1 MRIHALIRLAVL
13 LSVAGP
19 GPAAFAASIEDF
31 QQAFA
36 KATAASKQAAAMKT
50 QWTTTVSELN
60 ASQKAADAGRY
71 NEAVELARK
80 AEALAN
86 ASIAQA
92 KEQASAWTDA
102 VIR

>member
-1 MRIHALIRLAVL
+1 MRTRVLIRLAVL
-13 LSVAGP
+13 LSVAAP
-19 GPAAFAASIEDF
+19 GTGAFAASLEEF

-60 ASQKAADAGRY
+60 AAQKAADGGRY
-71 NEAVELARK
+71 DEAAELARK

-92 KEQASAWTDA
+92 TEQASAWTDA